1 VAGRTALLAGMGLGV
16 LLVGGAAGS
25 ADTYRVMQIMPSHL
39 PVPSRVG
46 EPGSS
51 ANSQLRG

>member
-1 VAGRTALLAGMGLGV
+1 VAGRAALLAGMGLGV

-25 ADTYRVMQIMPSHL
+25 ADTYRVMQIMPSHP

-46 EPGSS
+46 EPGAS